1 MLVALNM
8 AKTTQKLSEHSFE
21 SAIERLEQI
30 VEEMEGD
37 RLPLE
42 ELLGRYEE
50 GTRLVKVCQE
60 RIGAAEK
67 RIELIARS
75 ASGEAQLTEYDAA
88 SAPESA
94 VSAAPQQPSATAS
107 VSARGARR
115 GDSEEVSLF

>member
-1 MLVALNM
+1 M
-8 AKTTQKLSEHSFE
+8 AKTSQKLSEHSFE
-21 SAIERLEQI
+21 TALERLEQI

-67 RIELIARS
+67 RIELIAKNAAGS
-75 ASGEAQLTEYDAA
+75 AELSEFDPTVAVESALVPPAQPVAAA
-88 SAPESA
+88 SR
-94 VSAAPQQPSATAS
+94 AS
-107 VSARGARR
+107 RR

>member
-1 MLVALNM
+1 M
-8 AKTTQKLSEHSFE
+8 AKTPQKLSDHSFE
-21 SAIERLEQI
+21 SAIERLERI

-67 RIELIARS
+67 RIELIAKS
-75 ASGEAQLTEYDAA
+75 ASGGAELSEFDSSAASESAA
-88 SAPESA
+88 SA
-94 VSAAPQQPSATAS
+94 SAAQPSAPPTA
-107 VSARGARR
+107 SARGARR

>member
-1 MLVALNM
+1 M
-8 AKTTQKLSEHSFE
+8 AKTTHKPSEHSFE

-42 ELLGRYEE
+42 ELLARYEE

-75 ASGEAQLTEYDAA
+75 ASGEAELSDFDPA

-94 VSAAPQQPSATAS
+94 VPAVAQQPSTAPS
-107 VSARGARR
+107 TSARGSRR

>member
-1 MLVALNM
+1 M
-8 AKTTQKLSEHSFE
+8 AKSSQKLSEHSFE
-21 SAIERLEQI
+21 TALERLEQI

-67 RIELIARS
+67 RIELIAKN
-75 ASGEAQLTEYDAA
+75 AA
-88 SAPESA
+88 GVAELSEFDPTSA
-94 VSAAPQQPSATAS
+94 VES
-107 VSARGARR
+107 VSAPPAQPAPAASRASRR

>member
-1 MLVALNM
+1 M

-75 ASGEAQLTEYDAA
+75 ASGEAQLSEFDSA
-88 SAPESA
+88 SASESA
-94 VSAAPQQPSATAS
+94 VSAVPQQPPASAS
-107 VSARGARR
+107 VSARASRR
-115 GDSEEVSLF
+115 SDSEEVSLF